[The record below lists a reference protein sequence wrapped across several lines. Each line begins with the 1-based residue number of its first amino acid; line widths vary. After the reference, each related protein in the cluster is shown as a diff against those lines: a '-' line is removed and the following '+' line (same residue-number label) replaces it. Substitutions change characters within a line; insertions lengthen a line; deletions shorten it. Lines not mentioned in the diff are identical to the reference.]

1 VEVRKSH
8 VLLMDAPVPCVA
20 RRSSPESR
28 PRRRPPQR
36 DARCRRPLSILLDPL
51 FGFTTSSYMSRGKS
65 RLDSCNGILDRAAP
79 AIRPPRAAV
88 SGESAAGFPL
98 TDVPDRPP

>member
-1 VEVRKSH
+1 MCCLWTPPCR
-8 VLLMDAPVPCVA
+8 VLPVGA
-20 RRSSPESR
+20 RRSRVRAAGR
-28 PRRRPPQR
+28 PNEMR
-36 DARCRRPLSILLDPL
+36 AAVDPL

-88 SGESAAGFPL
+88 SGESAAGLPL